1 MLANGWQ
8 TSLVDQ
14 VTRRGSGHTP
24 SKQYPEYWDG
34 GVKWI
39 SLADS
44 SSLDS
49 GEIYDTAKHISAA
62 GIANSS
68 AVLHPAGTVVLSRD
82 AGVGKS
88 GIMGDDMAVS
98 QHFIAWRCD
107 GPGEIHNRFLYYWL
121 QLRKPFF
128 ERMAVGSTI
137 KTIGLPLFKKLA
149 ISYPPYEQQK
159 KIADILS
166 TWDKAIETTEKLLVN
181 AEAQK
186 LALMQQ
192 LLTGKRRMKG
202 FVAPWRTCHLADVA
216 QIIVSNVDKKSA
228 EGERSVRL
236 CNYMDVYSNETVDP
250 SLPLMQATATPAQ
263 IAKFGLRVGDVLI
276 TKDSET
282 PEDIAVPA
290 YVSVTADDL
299 VCGYHLAIIRPR
311 AGVLGRFLKF
321 YFEHPHTRYYFAS
334 RANGATR
341 FGLTIASI
349 EEAPINLPGPEEQ
362 ERIAD
367 AIAAAEVEVKR
378 ALEAIEFLRS
388 EKRALMQQL
397 LTGKRRVTV

>member
-1 MLANGWQ
+1 MVPEGWSKKTVGECIKFEGGTQ
-8 TSLVDQ
+8 PPKSVFQ
-14 VTRRGSGHTP
+14 FQPGSGLVRLIQTRDF
-24 SKQYPEYWDG
+24 KTDKFATYIPENLAKNRFKESDIMIGRYG
-34 GVKWI
+34 PPVFQIYRGMSGAYNVALVKAVPKNGMDRDYAYYF
-39 SLADS
+39 LKNDKLYRE
-44 SSLDS
+44 LDS
-49 GEIYDTAKHISAA
+49 
-62 GIANSS
+62 
-68 AVLHPAGTVVLSRD
+68 LSRRSAGQ
-82 AGVGKS
+82 AGVE
-88 GIMGDDMAVS
+88 MD
-98 QHFIAWRCD
+98 
-107 GPGEIHNRFLYYWL
+107 FLKNYPL
-121 QLRKPFF
+121 
-128 ERMAVGSTI
+128 S
-137 KTIGLPLFKKLA
+137 LPPL
-149 ISYPPYEQQK
+149 SEQK
-159 KIADILS
+159 KIAEILS